1 MSLGTFLAVTRAPRA
16 GVGRPV
22 ATTHEEIEDAAF
34 RLFGEH
40 GFQSTT
46 VEAIAAEAGIGRRT
60 LFRYFDSKNDIPWGR
75 FDESL
80 VHFRAILQESPADL
94 GLREAVHR
102 GVLQFNDF
110 GPEAAP
116 QHRRRMGLILSTP
129 ALQAH
134 SVLRYAQWRGVIAE
148 FVAAREGLAAGDLLP
163 VTVGHT
169 SLALALSAYEF
180 WLAHDDADLLQL
192 LDQAMAG
199 LRSYLA

>member
-1 MSLGTFLAVTRAPRA
+1 M
-16 GVGRPV
+16 
-22 ATTHEEIEDAAF
+22 ATTHEEIEEAAF

-80 VHFRAILQESPADL
+80 DHFRTILGQTPAST
-94 GLREAVHR
+94 GLRDAVHR
-102 GVLQFNDF
+102 AVLQFNDF
-110 GPEAAP
+110 GAEAAP

-148 FVAAREGLAAGDLLP
+148 YVAAREGLQPGDLLP

-169 SLALALSAYEF
+169 SLAMALSAYEF
-180 WLAHDDADLLQL
+180 WLAHDDADLLGL
-192 LDQAMAG
+192 LDESMRG
-199 LRSYLA
+199 LRTYLT